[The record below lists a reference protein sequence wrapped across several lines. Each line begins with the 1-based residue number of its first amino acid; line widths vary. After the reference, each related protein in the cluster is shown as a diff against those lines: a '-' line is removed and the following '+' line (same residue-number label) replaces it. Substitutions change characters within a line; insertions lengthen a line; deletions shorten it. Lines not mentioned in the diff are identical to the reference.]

1 MQKKKQKRYTG
12 RKNSIRKTIAAILV
26 IAGLALIFGGAG
38 GLEHDYITLKNGI
51 ITMFSGCAS
60 LLIGLSLGRLI

>member
-1 MQKKKQKRYTG
+1 MRPKRYTG
-12 RKNSIRKTIAAILV
+12 RRVSVRKIIGAVLI
-26 IAGLALIFGGAG
+26 IAGLLLVFGGAG
-38 GLEHDYITLKNGI
+38 SMEHDYITLKNGI